1 MSTAFQIWLVSLIQT
16 ALFAWISVSWLDRPI
31 ALWVHEVFGRQQIPA
46 ELSEAPILSPSLIVA
61 LLFVACGIAAMM
73 GRRFSKAETTV
84 LMCVM
89 STLAAIVVKDQLKF
103 VFGRTWPESWGPG
116 ILSLV
121 QNNVYGFH
129 FFHAG
134 KAFKSF
140 PSGHAAVAAASL
152 SVIYMLWNKLR
163 VFCAACMVA
172 IDVGLMVLN
181 LHFLSDVVAG
191 TFVGCSVGV
200 FTVALWGCV
209 PIRIETH

>member
-1 MSTAFQIWLVSLIQT
+1 MSTAFRIWLVSLIQT

-46 ELSEAPILSPSLIVA
+46 ELSEAPILSPSLIAA

-163 VFCAACMVA
+163 VFSAACMVA
-172 IDVGLMVLN
+172 IDVGLILLN

-191 TFVGCSVGV
+191 TFVGCSVGSLYRCLV
-200 FTVALWGCV
+200 GLC
-209 PIRIETH
+209 PN